1 MGSNAKTVRIEGAIT
16 AMVTPF
22 RQDGSLDIEGLK
34 KNVEFQI
41 AQGISGLVPL
51 GTTGE
56 SPTITEEE
64 RKAVITAVV
73 EAARRRVP
81 VIVGT
86 GTNST
91 ATTIEHTRKAKEL
104 GADAVLIVSPYYNK
118 PTQEGLYRHFKAVAD
133 AVDIPIIIY
142 NIKGRTA
149 VNIET
154 ATMERFKGIKNLV
167 GVKEASGDMSQMKDV
182 IAKMPKDFVVLSGD
196 DNMTLELIKA
206 GGVGVISVISN
217 LLPRKVAD
225 LCAYAMQ
232 KKYAEAEEVSAY
244 LSPLFKAAF
253 IETNPIPIKEAM
265 AMAGMPA
272 GPLRLPLCELR
283 PENRE
288 TLRKVLVGMEVI
300 K

>member
-1 MGSNAKTVRIEGAIT
+1 MGSNAKAMRIEGAIT

-22 RQDGSLDIEGLK
+22 KPDGSLDIAGLK

-41 AQGISGLVPL
+41 VQGISGLVPL

-56 SPTITEEE
+56 SPTVTEEE
-64 RKAVITAVV
+64 REAVITAVV
-73 EAARRRVP
+73 ETARKRVL

-118 PTQEGLYRHFKAVAD
+118 PTQEGLYRHFKAVAES
-133 AVDIPIIIY
+133 VDIPIIIY

-154 ATMERFKGIKNLV
+154 ATMERFKGVKNLV
-167 GVKEASGDMSQMKDV
+167 GVKEASGDMNQMKEV
-182 IAKMPKDFVVLSGD
+182 IAKMPKDFIVLSGD
-196 DNMTLELIKA
+196 DNMTLELMKA

-217 LLPRKVAD
+217 LLPRKVSD

-232 KKYAEAEEVSAY
+232 KDYAEAEKINAY

-288 TLRKVLVGMEVI
+288 TLRNVLAGMEVI

>member
-1 MGSNAKTVRIEGAIT
+1 MKLQGAIT

-22 RQDGSLDIEGLK
+22 TEEGKLDIEGLK
-34 KNVEFQI
+34 NNVKQQI
-41 AQGISGLVPL
+41 SGGISGLVPL
-51 GTTGE
+51 RTTGE
-56 SPTITEEE
+56 SPTVTEEE
-64 RKAVITAVV
+64 REEVIKTVV
-73 EAARRRVP
+73 EEAHGKVP

-91 ATTIEHTRKAKEL
+91 ATTIEHTRQAKEL

-118 PTQEGLYRHFKAVAD
+118 PTQEGLYRHFKAVAE
-133 AVDIPIIIY
+133 AVDIPIVVY

-154 ATMERFKGIKNLV
+154 STMERFKGIKNII
-167 GVKEASGDMSQMKDV
+167 GVKEASGDLNQMKEV
-182 IAKMPKDFVVLSGD
+182 IAKMGPEFAVISGD
-196 DNMTLELIKA
+196 DNMTLDLMKA

-217 LLPRKVAD
+217 LLPEKVSE
-225 LCAYAMQ
+225 LC
-232 KKYAEAEEVSAY
+232 KYALEKNFSEAEKVNSY
-244 LSPLFKAAF
+244 LAPLFKAAF

-265 AMAGMPA
+265 NMVGLAA

-288 TLRKVLVGMEVI
+288 ALRKVLTEMGI
-300 K
+300 LK